1 LILELPSLD
10 RALLQS
16 AIDKAHDE
24 ATRSVNVVKKLRE
37 FFRSGV
43 VRHQPLDAR
52 KLATEVIAAMQ
63 IKFRTASVAVALEAT
78 VDLPL
83 VDADPLQL
91 SMVLQ
96 NLLANAYD
104 AVCDLDPRRVRVAV
118 LVTRRENDVV
128 FSVEDTGPG
137 IADSLRDRIFRPMKS
152 AKPAG
157 MGLGLAICR
166 SLVEANDGRIWLVR
180 SDADGT
186 CIAFSVP
193 LAMREVNEV

>member
-1 LILELPSLD
+1 
-10 RALLQS
+10 LLQS

-24 ATRSVNVVKKLRE
+24 ATRSVNVVRKLRE

-43 VRHQPLDAR
+43 VRREALDPR
-52 KLATEVIAAMQ
+52 KLATEAIAAMQ
-63 IKFRTASVAVALEAT
+63 IKFHTASIDVDLEAP

-83 VDADPLQL
+83 VAADPLEL

-104 AVCDLDPRRVRVAV
+104 AVCEVGPRRVAV
-118 LVTRRENDVV
+118 MVTRRANDVM
-128 FSVEDTGPG
+128 FSVEDTGAG
-137 IADSLRDRIFRPMKS
+137 IPNSLRDRIFRPMSS

-180 SDADGT
+180 SSVNGT
-186 CIAFSVP
+186 CIAFSIP
-193 LAMREVNEV
+193 FAARAVNEVQA